1 MKDVLIKRKE
11 QKEIS
16 IIKVAEPVETV
27 KQIVDEEIKE
37 EKLDK
42 SDDPNW
48 MDIGTWSNDM
58 ADFAMNNIDNT
69 TKVRYSSPTSWM
81 VQSDNESST
90 FSDIDSDDGIQVNG
104 LHSNGLRIEFRNTYL
119 AEAVDENDSKTNKLF
134 LFKNNETPQLWTWN
148 DDCHSVT
155 EYNSNQQDEQIINL
169 FYKKD
174 DEIIINRE
182 VKSSTNIDSSSLL
195 KLPWELNSNTGYGL
209 SDINVLPNNSPFIPE
224 DSKYIKSEINM
235 NYKTMDSVNEVHGVQ
250 TETFSFDFQPDLN
263 DHPGP
268 SPSVLLQ
275 ALTMSNANDGINLE
289 RLETIGDS
297 FLKYAITAYL
307 YCTHDN
313 VHEGKLSHLRSK
325 QVSNLNLYRLGKL
338 KMFGERMISTKFEP
352 HDNWLPP
359 CYFVPHKLEKAL
371 INASI
376 PTTLWNMITL
386 PTFKDPT
393 DKEIEEVIQQFK
405 VGFSNEDIENTPL
418 FVPYNLVTQ
427 HSIPDKSIADC
438 VEALIGIINIIIN
451 HKVFPKM
458 FSFIGAYLISCGA
471 RGALLFMSWLGIK
484 VLPMLD
490 DSKLGYLKPPSS
502 PLLRNVDDPE
512 GELTKLMDGFES
524 FEQHLGYHFQDRSYL
539 LQAMTHASYYPN
551 RLTDC
556 YQRLE
561 FLGDAV
567 LGKKKKNIIVV
578 FNSKFNLKF

>member
-1 MKDVLIKRKE
+1 MKEVLKKKKE
-11 QKEIS
+11 NNVVQTIQS
-16 IIKVAEPVETV
+16 VELVEET
-27 KQIVDEEIKE
+27 INEEIVE
-37 EKLDK
+37 DTINK

-58 ADFAMNNIDNT
+58 ADFAMKNNDSIN
-69 TKVRYSSPTSWM
+69 KVRYSSPTSWM

-90 FSDIDSDDGIQVNG
+90 FSDIDSEDAYQEGD

-119 AEAVDENDSKTNKLF
+119 AEAVEQNESKPNKLS
-134 LFKNNETPQLWTWN
+134 LFKNNDNYSWDWN
-148 DDCHSVT
+148 DSCDT
-155 EYNSNQQDEQIINL
+155 KMKYNSNQIEEKLTNL
-169 FYKKD
+169 LYKKD
-174 DEIIINRE
+174 EEIVINRAL
-182 VKSSTNIDSSSLL
+182 KNNTDIDDEFLL
-195 KLPWELNSNTGYGL
+195 KLPWVLNSDTGYGL
-209 SDINVLPNNSPFIPE
+209 VDINILSNNITVESIVE
-224 DSKYIKSEINM
+224 KCTQNEINI
-235 NYKTMDSVNEVHGVQ
+235 NRTDNDNVVVNKINGIHEENEV
-250 TETFSFDFQPDLN
+250 FSFDFQPDLN
-263 DHPGP
+263 NHPGP

-371 INASI
+371 IDAGI

-393 DKEIEEVIQQFK
+393 DKEIEEAIQQFK
-405 VGFSNEDIENTPL
+405 VGFSNDNLENAPL

-438 VEALIGIINIIIN
+438 VEALIGVLHIMLII
-451 HKVFPKM
+451 F
-458 FSFIGAYLISCGA
+458 FS
-471 RGALLFMSWLGIK
+471 
-484 VLPMLD
+484 
-490 DSKLGYLKPPSS
+490 
-502 PLLRNVDDPE
+502 N
-512 GELTKLMDGFES
+512 
-524 FEQHLGYHFQDRSYL
+524 
-539 LQAMTHASYYPN
+539 
-551 RLTDC
+551 
-556 YQRLE
+556 
-561 FLGDAV
+561 
-567 LGKKKKNIIVV
+567 
-578 FNSKFNLKF
+578 

>member
-1 MKDVLIKRKE
+1 MNRKGVILPTSSDATKRAKRDNLSQKQILVPELCNVHLFPASMWRKAVSLPCILYRINALLLADEIRTIVSKDISLGSLNLSYGMNNMMYIFCYLIIFYHFIDYNWEPLDFGWTMKEILKKRKE
-11 QKEIS
+11 QKEKENNTLKIVQP
-16 IIKVAEPVETV
+16 IETV
-27 KQIVDEEIKE
+27 EQFVNEEIKE
-37 EKLDK
+37 ENRDK

-58 ADFAMNNIDNT
+58 ADLAINNVDNNT

-90 FSDIDSDDGIQVNG
+90 FSDIDSDDEIQENG
-104 LHSNGLRIEFRNTYL
+104 LHNGLRIEFRNPYL
-119 AEAVDENDSKTNKLF
+119 AEAVDESDLKPNKLS
-134 LFKNNETPQLWTWN
+134 LFKNNDIQSWCWN
-148 DDCHSVT
+148 NNCDDTVIK
-155 EYNSNQQDEQIINL
+155 YNFNQPVERITNI

-174 DEIIINRE
+174 DDIIINRE
-182 VKSSTNIDSSSLL
+182 VKDNTKINTSSIL
-195 KLPWELNSNTGYGL
+195 KLPWVLNSDTGYGL
-209 SDINVLPNNSPFIPE
+209 PDINILLNNVSLKPI
-224 DSKYIKSEINM
+224 DKIIHDHTSID
-235 NYKTMDSVNEVHGVQ
+235 NYNAIHDGQ
-250 TETFSFDFQPDLN
+250 TESFSFDFQPDLN
-263 DHPGP
+263 NHPGP

-307 YCTHDN
+307 YCTHEN

-371 INASI
+371 IDASI

-393 DKEIEEVIQQFK
+393 DKEIEEAIQQFK
-405 VGFSNEDIENTPL
+405 VGFSNDNIENVPL

-438 VEALIGIINIIIN
+438 VEALIGIVNIINEI
-451 HKVFPKM
+451 F
-458 FSFIGAYLISCGA
+458 FE
-471 RGALLFMSWLGIK
+471 IK
-484 VLPMLD
+484 
-490 DSKLGYLKPPSS
+490 
-502 PLLRNVDDPE
+502 
-512 GELTKLMDGFES
+512 
-524 FEQHLGYHFQDRSYL
+524 
-539 LQAMTHASYYPN
+539 YY
-551 RLTDC
+551 
-556 YQRLE
+556 
-561 FLGDAV
+561 FL
-567 LGKKKKNIIVV
+567 
-578 FNSKFNLKF
+578 

>member
-27 KQIVDEEIKE
+27 QQFVDEEIKE
-37 EKLDK
+37 EKIDK

-104 LHSNGLRIEFRNTYL
+104 LPSTGLRIEFRNTYL

-134 LFKNNETPQLWTWN
+134 FFKNNETPQLWTWS

-155 EYNSNQQDEQIINL
+155 EYNFNQLDEQIINL

-182 VKSSTNIDSSSLL
+182 IKSSTNIDSSSLL

-209 SDINVLPNNSPFIPE
+209 SDINVLSNNTPFMPE
-224 DSKYIKSEINM
+224 DSKYIKSEINI
-235 NYKTMDSVNEVHGVQ
+235 NYKIIDSVNKVHNVQ

-263 DHPGP
+263 NHPGP

-393 DKEIEEVIQQFK
+393 DKEIEEAIQQFK
-405 VGFSNEDIENTPL
+405 VGFSNQDIENTPL

-438 VEALIGIINIIIN
+438 VEALIGIVNMVIN
-451 HKVFPKM
+451 HQLFPKM

-471 RGALLFMSWLGIK
+471 RGALLFMSWLGIR
-484 VLPMLD
+484 VLPTLD

-524 FEQHLGYHFQDRSYL
+524 FEQHLGYRFQDRSYL

-567 LGKKKKNIIVV
+567 LGKQKII
-578 FNSKFNLKF
+578 

>member
-11 QKEIS
+11 QKEINTV
-16 IIKVAEPVETV
+16 KVAEPVETV
-27 KQIVDEEIKE
+27 KQFVDEEIKE
-37 EKLDK
+37 EKIDK
-42 SDDPNW
+42 SDNPNF

-58 ADFAMNNIDNT
+58 ADFAMNNIDNM

-90 FSDIDSDDGIQVNG
+90 FSDIDSDDGIQANG
-104 LHSNGLRIEFRNTYL
+104 VHSNGLRIEFRNPYL
-119 AEAVDENDSKTNKLF
+119 AEAVDENDSKTNKF
-134 LFKNNETPQLWTWN
+134 FFKNNEAPQVWTWN

-155 EYNSNQQDEQIINL
+155 EYNSNQQNEQIINL

-182 VKSSTNIDSSSLL
+182 VKSSTNIESSSLL
-195 KLPWELNSNTGYGL
+195 KLPWELNSDTGYGL
-209 SDINVLPNNSPFIPE
+209 SDINVLSNNAPFMPE
-224 DSKYIKSEINM
+224 DSKYIKSEINI
-235 NYKTMDSVNEVHGVQ
+235 NNETIDSFNKVHVVQ
-250 TETFSFDFQPDLN
+250 TETFSFDFQPNLD

-376 PTTLWNMITL
+376 PTTLWNKITL

-438 VEALIGIINIIIN
+438 VEALIGIVNIIIN
-451 HKVFPKM
+451 ECNHQLFLKI

-471 RGALLFMSWLGIK
+471 RGALLFMSWLGIR

-524 FEQHLGYHFQDRSYL
+524 FEQHLGYRFQDRSYL

-567 LGKKKKNIIVV
+567 LGKQKRQ
-578 FNSKFNLKF
+578 L

>member
-1 MKDVLIKRKE
+1 MKMI
-11 QKEIS
+11 
-16 IIKVAEPVETV
+16 P
-27 KQIVDEEIKE
+27 KQI
-37 EKLDK
+37 
-42 SDDPNW
+42 SY
-48 MDIGTWSNDM
+48 
-58 ADFAMNNIDNT
+58 F
-69 TKVRYSSPTSWM
+69 
-81 VQSDNESST
+81 
-90 FSDIDSDDGIQVNG
+90 F
-104 LHSNGLRIEFRNTYL
+104 
-119 AEAVDENDSKTNKLF
+119 
-134 LFKNNETPQLWTWN
+134 FKNNETPQLWTWKDN
-148 DDCHSVT
+148 DHSVT
-155 EYNSNQQDEQIINL
+155 KYISNQQDKQIIDL

-174 DEIIINRE
+174 EEIIINRE
-182 VKSSTNIDSSSLL
+182 VISGTNIDSSSLL
-195 KLPWELNSNTGYGL
+195 KLPWELNANTGYGL
-209 SDINVLPNNSPFIPE
+209 TDINVLSDNTSFIPE
-224 DSKYIKSEINM
+224 DNKYIKNETFIN
-235 NYKTMDSVNEVHGVQ
+235 NKTFDCVNKVHGVQ
-250 TETFSFDFQPDLN
+250 SAETFSFDFQPDLN
-263 DHPGP
+263 NHPGP

-307 YCTHDN
+307 YCTHVN

-371 INASI
+371 ISASI
-376 PTTLWNMITL
+376 PTSLWNMITL

-405 VGFSNEDIENTPL
+405 VGFLNEDIENTPL

-438 VEALIGIINIIIN
+438 VEALIGIVNIIIN
-451 HKVFPKM
+451 QCNHQIFPIM
-458 FSFIGAYLISCGA
+458 ISFLGAYLISCGA

-484 VLPMLD
+484 VLPTLD

-502 PLLRNVDDPE
+502 PLLRNVGDPE
-512 GELTKLMDGFES
+512 SELTKLMDGFES

-567 LGKKKKNIIVV
+567 LGK
-578 FNSKFNLKF
+578 

>member
-11 QKEIS
+11 QKENYGLKI
-16 IIKVAEPVETV
+16 VETV
-27 KQIVDEEIKE
+27 ETVETIEQFVDEEKVE
-37 EKLDK
+37 EK
-42 SDDPNW
+42 SNDPNW

-58 ADFAMNNIDNT
+58 ADFAMNNIDDS

-90 FSDIDSDDGIQVNG
+90 FSDIDSDDGIQDDGG
-104 LHSNGLRIEFRNTYL
+104 LHPNRLRIEFRNTFL
-119 AEAVDENDSKTNKLF
+119 AEAVDANDSKSNKLF
-134 LFKNNETPQLWTWN
+134 LFKNNEIPHSWTWN
-148 DDCHSVT
+148 DNCDPIT
-155 EYNSNQQDEQIINL
+155 EYNSNQIDKQIANL

-182 VKSSTNIDSSSLL
+182 VKMNTIIDSSSLL
-195 KLPWELNSNTGYGL
+195 KLPWELNADTGYGL
-209 SDINVLPNNSPFIPE
+209 PDISVLSNNISFVST
-224 DSKYIKSEINM
+224 DKNCIKSEIHISN
-235 NYKTMDSVNEVHGVQ
+235 KTNDSIDKVNSVQ
-250 TETFSFDFQPDLN
+250 NETFSFDYQPDLKN
-263 DHPGP
+263 HPGP

-338 KMFGERMISTKFEP
+338 KMFGERMISSKFEP

-376 PTTLWNMITL
+376 PTTLWNSITL

-393 DKEIEEVIQQFK
+393 DKEIEEAIQRFK
-405 VGFSNEDIENTPL
+405 VGFSNEDMENTPL

-438 VEALIGIINIIIN
+438 VEALIGTV
-451 HKVFPKM
+451 K
-458 FSFIGAYLISCGA
+458 YLI
-471 RGALLFMSWLGIK
+471 
-484 VLPMLD
+484 
-490 DSKLGYLKPPSS
+490 
-502 PLLRNVDDPE
+502 
-512 GELTKLMDGFES
+512 
-524 FEQHLGYHFQDRSYL
+524 HF
-539 LQAMTHASYYPN
+539 
-551 RLTDC
+551 
-556 YQRLE
+556 
-561 FLGDAV
+561 
-567 LGKKKKNIIVV
+567 
-578 FNSKFNLKF
+578 

>member
-1 MKDVLIKRKE
+1 MVTTILQKKLVFFLINNFLNSIDHSWEPLDFGWTMKDVLKKRKE
-11 QKEIS
+11 QKENTVLK
-16 IIKVAEPVETV
+16 IIQPVETIEQFV
-27 KQIVDEEIKE
+27 EEQIEEVA
-37 EKLDK
+37 K

-58 ADFAMNNIDNT
+58 ADFAMNNIDNSIT
-69 TKVRYSSPTSWM
+69 EVRYSSPTSWM

-90 FSDIDSDDGIQVNG
+90 FSDIDSDDGIQENG
-104 LHSNGLRIEFRNTYL
+104 LHSNGLRIEFRNPFL
-119 AEAVDENDSKTNKLF
+119 AEAVDESDLKPNKLS
-134 LFKNNETPQLWTWN
+134 LFKNNETQSWSWN
-148 DDCHSVT
+148 NSCDIFINKC
-155 EYNSNQQDEQIINL
+155 NSNQIDEKLTNF
-169 FYKKD
+169 FYNKN

-182 VKSSTNIDSSSLL
+182 VKDNINIDNSSLL
-195 KLPWELNSNTGYGL
+195 KLPWILNSDSGYGL
-209 SDINVLPNNSPFIPE
+209 PDINILLKPADNKCVKN
-224 DSKYIKSEINM
+224 KMHM
-235 NYKTMDSVNEVHGVQ
+235 NYKESDYIKEMHCTQ

-263 DHPGP
+263 NHPGP

-371 INASI
+371 IDASI

-393 DKEIEEVIQQFK
+393 DKEIEEAIQQFK
-405 VGFSNEDIENTPL
+405 IGSSNNNIENAPL

-438 VEALIGIINIIIN
+438 VEALIGIVNIII
-451 HKVFPKM
+451 
-458 FSFIGAYLISCGA
+458 
-471 RGALLFMSWLGIK
+471 
-484 VLPMLD
+484 
-490 DSKLGYLKPPSS
+490 
-502 PLLRNVDDPE
+502 
-512 GELTKLMDGFES
+512 
-524 FEQHLGYHFQDRSYL
+524 
-539 LQAMTHASYYPN
+539 
-551 RLTDC
+551 
-556 YQRLE
+556 
-561 FLGDAV
+561 
-567 LGKKKKNIIVV
+567 
-578 FNSKFNLKF
+578 

>member
-11 QKEIS
+11 QKENS
-16 IIKVAEPVETV
+16 IIKIVEPVEIV
-27 KQIVDEEIKE
+27 KQIVVEEINE
-37 EKLDK
+37 EKIDK

-58 ADFAMNNIDNT
+58 ADFAMYNNDNT

-90 FSDIDSDDGIQVNG
+90 FSDIDSDDEIQVDG
-104 LHSNGLRIEFRNTYL
+104 LNSNGLRIEFKNTYL
-119 AEAVDENDSKTNKLF
+119 AEAVDANDSKTNKLF
-134 LFKNNETPQLWTWN
+134 FFKNNETSHSWIWN
-148 DDCHSVT
+148 DNCYSVAN
-155 EYNSNQQDEQIINL
+155 YNSDQIDKQIINL

-182 VKSSTNIDSSSLL
+182 VKSSTNIESLSLL
-195 KLPWELNSNTGYGL
+195 KLPWELNSYTGYGL
-209 SDINVLPNNSPFIPE
+209 PDINILSNNTSFLPKHE
-224 DSKYIKSEINM
+224 KCIKNEIHINK
-235 NYKTMDSVNEVHGVQ
+235 KTIDNINKVHDIQ
-250 TETFSFDFQPDLN
+250 NETFSFDFQPDLDN
-263 DHPGP
+263 HPGP
-268 SPSVLLQ
+268 SPSVILQ

-376 PTTLWNMITL
+376 PTSLWNMITL

-405 VGFSNEDIENTPL
+405 VGFSNEDLESTPL

-438 VEALIGIINIIIN
+438 VEALIGTVNIVINQQLFL
-451 HKVFPKM
+451 KYF
-458 FSFIGAYLISCGA
+458 
-471 RGALLFMSWLGIK
+471 LL
-484 VLPMLD
+484 
-490 DSKLGYLKPPSS
+490 
-502 PLLRNVDDPE
+502 
-512 GELTKLMDGFES
+512 
-524 FEQHLGYHFQDRSYL
+524 
-539 LQAMTHASYYPN
+539 
-551 RLTDC
+551 
-556 YQRLE
+556 
-561 FLGDAV
+561 
-567 LGKKKKNIIVV
+567 
-578 FNSKFNLKF
+578 